1 MGGGRAWNAQLER
14 GAPRWERPVW
24 GDTSSG
30 LGARQGA
37 PPGLP
42 PRRAGTRCARGQPTP
57 RGGGCA
63 LSANFLPGPV
73 GTQRSLAESQPDVSG
88 GCGRGGQ
95 DVPTRVT
102 FSGLRTPPPRALAT
116 GLGPC
121 APPAPPGCTP
131 ERAPAPPL
139 GLDAGSHALRPRP
152 KFGLGWRACKLGEGA
167 GRVRKHLAP
176 WKRRKTV
183 SVPRGAAG
191 KQRIL
196 SRCSGPQELMHK
208 PQKVF
213 REGTPPPP
221 PRLMTPTEPALF
233 VVSPFLKG
241 KWGSCC
247 AWCQQLT
254 PSERWFPGSCALFRT
269 GPTGEWTRFRNE
281 RRDGRPGL
289 CGGAFPSVG
298 NLAQHQGAGLC
309 VPGSWL
315 LWGVHLLMD
324 FTACTLEMVLSVA
337 DFREN

>member
-1 MGGGRAWNAQLER
+1 MRP
-14 GAPRWERPVW
+14 PR
-24 GDTSSG
+24 
-30 LGARQGA
+30 
-37 PPGLP
+37 PPGALPSALP
-42 PRRAGTRCARGQPTP
+42 PRRSVWTRGATPCVPGLNLASAGEPANWGRAREESGNTW
-57 RGGGCA
+57 
-63 LSANFLPGPV
+63 LPGNDAK
-73 GTQRSLAESQPDVSG
+73 LY
-88 GCGRGGQ
+88 
-95 DVPTRVT
+95 
-102 FSGLRTPPPRALAT
+102 
-116 GLGPC
+116 PC
-121 APPAPPGCTP
+121 
-131 ERAPAPPL
+131 L
-139 GLDAGSHALRPRP
+139 
-152 KFGLGWRACKLGEGA
+152 
-167 GRVRKHLAP
+167 
-176 WKRRKTV
+176 
-183 SVPRGAAG
+183 GAAG